1 LPGYDPHRQQ
11 DVPRTCLRADA
22 LLGDV
27 VFADREIIM
36 NRPQM
41 VDTLRPPEPAAQAL
55 LRVVGL
61 SKSFP
66 GVQALRGVDFDLRPG
81 EIHCLIGENG
91 AGKSTL
97 VRILTGVH
105 RPDEGSLEIG
115 GSPVSFAGPTEARDA
130 GIACIFQELSVVGG
144 LTVAENVV
152 LGDEPGRF
160 GLFGRREAEA
170 RVQQLLDRIGFPE
183 LAASRLCRDLTSAEK
198 QAVMIAKALRQN
210 ARIIIMDEPTSTLE
224 ELEVRKLFAV
234 IARLKAEGKGIIY
247 VSHKMREI
255 EELGDR
261 VTVFKDGAKVACLE
275 RGQAT
280 GEDLVRL
287 MVGRQLSE
295 MFPAKDRRPGE
306 VVLDVEGIDAQGVHD
321 VSFHVRAG
329 EILGIGGL
337 IGAGRTELLRAI
349 YGADPR
355 TAGSVRVAGEA
366 VPAASVAAAVHAG
379 MALVPEERRTQGI
392 VPVMGVGDNLGFVWD
407 EFPERRADF
416 DSRRTAIDSTIR
428 SLSVKTP
435 SAEQRIATLSGG
447 NQQKVVLGKWLLM
460 NTRVLLLDEPTRGVD
475 IGAKREIYRIIDDL
489 ARKGLAIVFVSSELP
504 ELLGMADRL
513 IVLNGGRIAGELP
526 GTASEEDVI
535 ALSMLHVV
543 A

>member
-1 LPGYDPHRQQ
+1 
-11 DVPRTCLRADA
+11 
-22 LLGDV
+22 
-27 VFADREIIM
+27 
-36 NRPQM
+36 
-41 VDTLRPPEPAAQAL
+41 
-55 LRVVGL
+55 
-61 SKSFP
+61 
-66 GVQALRGVDFDLRPG
+66 
-81 EIHCLIGENG
+81 
-91 AGKSTL
+91 
-97 VRILTGVH
+97 
-105 RPDEGSLEIG
+105 
-115 GSPVSFAGPTEARDA
+115 
-130 GIACIFQELSVVGG
+130 
-144 LTVAENVV
+144 
-152 LGDEPGRF
+152 
-160 GLFGRREAEA
+160 
-170 RVQQLLDRIGFPE
+170 
-183 LAASRLCRDLTSAEK
+183 
-198 QAVMIAKALRQN
+198 
-210 ARIIIMDEPTSTLE
+210 
-224 ELEVRKLFAV
+224 
-234 IARLKAEGKGIIY
+234 
-247 VSHKMREI
+247 
-255 EELGDR
+255 
-261 VTVFKDGAKVACLE
+261 
-275 RGQAT
+275 
-280 GEDLVRL
+280 
-287 MVGRQLSE
+287 
-295 MFPAKDRRPGE
+295 
-306 VVLDVEGIDAQGVHD
+306 VLDVEGIDAQGVHD